1 MKRAL
6 CDHEAGVVRAWRVI
20 MARVGKSAGM
30 LDSVQEVI
38 DSAQAGKVFG
48 APIERD
54 GMTVLPVAKVKGG
67 GGGGSGGAT
76 QGVHAGESG
85 GGAGVGV
92 MAKPLGVFVI
102 RDGKVSWQPALD
114 LNKVIMGGQIVVA
127 IALLTLRTYL
137 KKRRH

>member
-1 MKRAL
+1 
-6 CDHEAGVVRAWRVI
+6 
-20 MARVGKSAGM
+20 M

-54 GMTVLPVAKVKGG
+54 GMTLVPVAKVRGG
-67 GGGGSGGAT
+67 GGVGGANPAT
-76 QGVHAGESG
+76 AEHAGKAG

-102 RDGKVSWQPALD
+102 RDGKVSWQPAVD
-114 LNKVIMGGQIVVA
+114 LNKVILGGQVVA
-127 IALLTLRTYL
+127 ALALLTLRTYL

>member
-1 MKRAL
+1 
-6 CDHEAGVVRAWRVI
+6 
-20 MARVGKSAGM
+20 M

-54 GMTVLPVAKVKGG
+54 GMTVVPVAKVRGG
-67 GGGGSGGAT
+67 GGAGGAAPT
-76 QGVHAGESG
+76 AGERAGEAG

-92 MAKPLGVFVI
+92 MTKPLGVFVI

-114 LNKVIMGGQIVVA
+114 VNRVILGGQVVLA
-127 IALLTLRTYL
+127 LALLTLRAYL
-137 KKRRH
+137 KKRRR

>member
-1 MKRAL
+1 
-6 CDHEAGVVRAWRVI
+6 
-20 MARVGKSAGM
+20 M

-54 GMTVLPVAKVKGG
+54 GMTVVPVAKVQGG
-67 GGGGSGGAT
+67 GGAGGGGAT
-76 QGVHAGESG
+76 QGQHAGEAGS
-85 GGAGVGV
+85 GAGVGV

-114 LNKVIMGGQIVVA
+114 LNKVILGGQVVLA
-127 IALLTLRTYL
+127 LALLVLRTYI
-137 KKRRH
+137 KKRRR

>member
-1 MKRAL
+1 MDCGAN
-6 CDHEAGVVRAWRVI
+6 GVGNPV
-20 MARVGKSAGM
+20 GM

-54 GMTVLPVAKVKGG
+54 GMTVVPVAKVQGG
-67 GGGGSGGAT
+67 GGAGGGGAT
-76 QGVHAGESG
+76 QGQHAGEAGS
-85 GGAGVGV
+85 GAGVGV

-114 LNKVIMGGQIVVA
+114 LNKVILGGQVVLA
-127 IALLTLRTYL
+127 LALLVLRTYI
-137 KKRRH
+137 KKRRR

>member
-1 MKRAL
+1 
-6 CDHEAGVVRAWRVI
+6 
-20 MARVGKSAGM
+20 M

-54 GMTVLPVAKVKGG
+54 GMTVLPVAKVRGG
-67 GGGGSGGAT
+67 GGAGSGSAASGER
-76 QGVHAGESG
+76 AGEQG

-102 RDGKVSWQPALD
+102 RNGKVSWQPALD
-114 LNKVIMGGQIVVA
+114 LNRVILGGQVVLA
-127 IALLTLRTYL
+127 LALLTLRTYL
-137 KKRRH
+137 KKRRR

>member
-1 MKRAL
+1 VDCGAN
-6 CDHEAGVVRAWRVI
+6 GVGNPV
-20 MARVGKSAGM
+20 GM

-54 GMTVLPVAKVKGG
+54 GMTVVPVAKVQGG
-67 GGGGSGGAT
+67 GGAGGGGAT
-76 QGVHAGESG
+76 QGQHAGEAGS
-85 GGAGVGV
+85 GAGVGV

-114 LNKVIMGGQIVVA
+114 LNKVILGGQVVLA
-127 IALLTLRTYL
+127 LALLVLRTYI
-137 KKRRH
+137 KKRRR